1 VFAGAVNSA
10 PAPSCDRDGALRPAA
25 DANPKHLAAMIRSR
39 RPPTMSGHHER
50 PAPPGSPAT
59 GLALDQGSPCPVG
72 SVAGIFWYA
81 LQETAS
87 RLAGK
92 GRIRARLI
100 TYAKNTCNIAGQP
113 RSRHGSSLHPW
124 VGESR
129 GVCSRRRRPLR
140 GAGEPVLKS
149 GRGGCSAP
157 WTVAVEHVEQ
167 ICLASA
173 APLRARAR
181 AMADG
186 EVRDAQVDR
195 SVRRN
200 RRSAAPPACS
210 AGCAT

>member
-1 VFAGAVNSA
+1 MFAGAVNSV
-10 PAPSCDRDGALRPAA
+10 PAPLCGRDDGAAACRRREPEALGRDNPIMTAA
-25 DANPKHLAAMIRSR
+25 DDERPPR
-39 RPPTMSGHHER
+39 RPT
-50 PAPPGSPAT
+50 PPGSPAT
-59 GLALDQGSPCPVG
+59 GLARRPQGIVVPGGGV
-72 SVAGIFWYA
+72 GIFRCA

-100 TYAKNTCNIAGQP
+100 THAKNTYNIAGQP

-129 GVCSRRRRPLR
+129 DVCSRRRRPLR
-140 GAGEPVLKS
+140 GAGVPVLKS
-149 GRGGCSAP
+149 GCGGCSAP